1 MKYGFKLKSGDTWPE
16 EWARDDLTRPGYQEI
31 THDGLVM
38 HCFSGRE
45 DFIGDFITGYESP
58 HVPPESI
65 LPVQLVYRHAEF
77 EDGQIVRDSGYEW
90 VEIPHETLVAWM
102 ADYAYGIRSIRA
114 VVEGSEYAE
123 AVRNRRSGTTT
134 NQTQTEAKPESLS
147 NQPPVSSGRVTV
159 DLTREEAQGL
169 ADFLAHGAMDAS
181 MPVENRIRDEV
192 AARLRA
198 ALAAARSVG
207 EGAADE

>member
-134 NQTQTEAKPESLS
+134 NQTQTEAKPESLEEES
-147 NQPPVSSGRVTV
+147 PAAVS
-159 DLTREEAQGL
+159 
-169 ADFLAHGAMDAS
+169 
-181 MPVENRIRDEV
+181 
-192 AARLRA
+192 
-198 ALAAARSVG
+198 
-207 EGAADE
+207 

>member
-159 DLTREEAQGL
+159 NREDL
-169 ADFLAHGAMDAS
+169 
-181 MPVENRIRDEV
+181 EV
-192 AARLRA
+192 INNFRSSWKSDNDKIARLRA
-198 ALAAARSVG
+198 SLAAADNG
-207 EGAADE
+207 ENE

>member
-134 NQTQTEAKPESLS
+134 NQTQTEAKPESLEEES
-147 NQPPVSSGRVTV
+147 PAAVPVDGVVVDREDLARIVEMAVTGFASGYSSER
-159 DLTREEAQGL
+159 DHESL
-169 ADFLAHGAMDAS
+169 AS
-181 MPVENRIRDEV
+181 I
-192 AARLRA
+192 RA
-198 ALAAARSVG
+198 ALNG
-207 EGAADE
+207 EGTE

>member
-159 DLTREEAQGL
+159 NREDL
-169 ADFLAHGAMDAS
+169 
-181 MPVENRIRDEV
+181 EV
-192 AARLRA
+192 INNFRSSWKSDNDKIARLRA
-198 ALAAARSVG
+198 SLAAADNG
-207 EGAADE
+207 ENDG